1 MPLVL
6 EGIMNSE
13 EFQSDQDQLDQAT
26 AARLQKLRAVPV
38 DTSKLDRMI
47 QARIPR
53 RTTSRRIRWFRPM
66 RMAVAASLMAVIGV
80 AALLIVTSS
89 RPVLASTADMAQFH
103 DDLVSGRVPAT
114 RVDSMEAANKALN
127 EQWAQSPKMP
137 NMPNDHVMACC
148 MRSLKNKKMA
158 CVLLKGEGEPVTMTV
173 ANASDMQMP
182 TSPIVTRNGI
192 EYHVQSTGA
201 LNMVMTQRQG
211 RWICLIAKLPTDR
224 LMDLASGLE
233 F

>member
-1 MPLVL
+1 
-6 EGIMNSE
+6 MNSE
-13 EFQSDQDQLDQAT
+13 EFQSDQPHLDQAT
-26 AARLQKLRAVPV
+26 AARLRKLGAMPV
-38 DTSKLDRMI
+38 DTSRLDRMI
-47 QARIPR
+47 QSQIPR
-53 RTTSRRIRWFRPM
+53 HAANRRMQWLRPM
-66 RMAVAASLMAVIGV
+66 RMAIAASLMAVIGV
-80 AALLIVTSS
+80 AALLIVASS
-89 RPVLASTADMAQFH
+89 GPVLASTADMAQFH
-103 DDLVSGRVPAT
+103 DDLVSGRVPAM

-127 EQWAQSPKMP
+127 EQWAESPKMP

-148 MRSLKNKKMA
+148 MRSVKNKKMA

-182 TSPIVTRNGI
+182 TSPIVTRNGV
-192 EYHVQSTGA
+192 EYHVQSSGA